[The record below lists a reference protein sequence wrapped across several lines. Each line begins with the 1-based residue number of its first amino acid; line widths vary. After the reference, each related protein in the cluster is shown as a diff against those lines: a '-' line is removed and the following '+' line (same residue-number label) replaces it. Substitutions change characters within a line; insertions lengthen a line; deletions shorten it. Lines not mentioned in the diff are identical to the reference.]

1 MPRLGWIWLD
11 FAMSL
16 TPFEIFGRKLG
27 ALLVVACC
35 VTASPVHAQVGEEPT
50 IQAAR
55 ELWNQGQRH
64 FRDGDYARAT
74 DSFDRAYEIER
85 SPALGLWVA
94 RSMARAG
101 LLMEAEVRYR
111 DLAEQN
117 LPPDAPQREWQA
129 KHNADVERRMLAQR
143 IASIT
148 ILLDGVSADAARV
161 QINGERVP
169 PESVGSPRRVNPGLV
184 RVHGEAL
191 GRTVDADVV
200 LAEGESRRIR
210 LSFVPE
216 PPKPAATA
224 SGVASGAS
232 DGGAGSLEAHR
243 ADAPGQTQRILSYVA
258 VGLGGA
264 ALLTGGAFGL
274 MALDQKAQLDAECPN
289 GSCPPHL
296 ASEVD
301 SYDSKRTVAS
311 VALLAGATL
320 TATGV
325 VLFLTAPKA
334 DAGVGLRTGLYWA
347 GTSVGLRGQFR

>member
-1 MPRLGWIWLD
+1 MAVD
-11 FAMSL
+11 EEFDA
-16 TPFEIFGRKLG
+16 
-27 ALLVVACC
+27 VVR
-35 VTASPVHAQVGEEPT
+35 PVHNPELSGFFVELTGITPDEVERRGT
-50 IQAAR
+50 GFAAA
-55 ELWNQGQRH
+55 LNG
-64 FRDGDYARAT
+64 FAKFCDGDYARAT

-129 KHNADVERRMLAQR
+129 KHNADIERRMLAQR

-148 ILLDGVSADAARV
+148 VLLDGVSAEVARV
-161 QINGERVP
+161 SVNGQLVP
-169 PESVGSPRRVNPGLV
+169 AESVGVPRRVNPGLV
-184 RVHGEAL
+184 RVHGEGL
-191 GRTVDADVV
+191 GRTVEANVV
-200 LAEGESRRIR
+200 LAEGEARRIR

-216 PPKPAATA
+216 PPTPETPAT
-224 SGVASGAS
+224 GGALGAG
-232 DGGAGSLEAHR
+232 DGGAESFEAKR
-243 ADAPGQTQRILSYVA
+243 EAAPGQTQRILSYVA

-274 MALDQKAQLDAECPN
+274 MALNQKAELDAECPN
-289 GSCPPHL
+289 GSCPPQL
-296 ASEVD
+296 APQVD

-311 VALLAGATL
+311 VALLSGAAL

-325 VLFLTAPKA
+325 VLFFTAPRA
-334 DAGVGLRTGLYWA
+334 ETSMGFRAGVYWA
-347 GTSVGLRGQFR
+347 GSSIGLRGQFR